1 MATPGLSR
9 SMPVLA
15 GLAIVVTAISPTI
28 AAPPATETMQLAQLS
43 GQCRQTNQ
51 STPVYETRGGT
62 NPKPVETL
70 AANTRVTLSDNGING
85 LIGISSPMNGFVPA
99 SNLKGCSGSTG
110 TGTTP
115 PTATG
120 SRCRQVA
127 FPKEGLVIRRSPTM
141 NSARAGG
148 VGFGERVQLTADPAT
163 VNRGADGRNWV
174 EVSQPVAGWVSNGY
188 PGRANLTTCR

>member
-1 MATPGLSR
+1 MATPIWSRSLQIFAGLSI
-9 SMPVLA
+9 A
-15 GLAIVVTAISPTI
+15 VTGISPSV
-28 AAPPATETMQLAQLS
+28 AVPPTAQPMQLAQLI

-51 STPVYETRGGT
+51 ATPVYETRGGT
-62 NPKPVETL
+62 APKPVDTL
-70 AANTRVTLSDNGING
+70 PANTRVTLSDNGANG

-99 SNLKGCSGSTG
+99 SNLKGCGGSSG

-115 PTATG
+115 PVATG

-127 FPKEGLVIRRSPTM
+127 FPPEGLVIRRSPTM

-174 EVSQPVAGWVSNGY
+174 EISQPVAGWVSNGY

>member
-1 MATPGLSR
+1 MATPIWSRSLQVVAGLSI
-9 SMPVLA
+9 A
-15 GLAIVVTAISPTI
+15 VTGIHPTI
-28 AAPPATETMQLAQLS
+28 AAPPATETMQLAQLV

-70 AANTRVTLSDNGING
+70 AANTKVTLSDNGTSG
-85 LIGISSPMNGFVPA
+85 LIGISSPMNGFIPA
-99 SNLKGCSGSTG
+99 SNLKLCSGSSG

-115 PTATG
+115 PVATG

-127 FPKEGLVIRRSPTM
+127 FPKEGLVIRKSPTM
-141 NSARAGG
+141 SSAKVGG
-148 VGFGERVQLTADPAT
+148 VGYGERLQLTADPAN

-174 EVSQPVAGWVSNGY
+174 EISQPVAGWVSNGY
-188 PGRANLTTCR
+188 PGRTNLTTCR